1 MNQIA
6 GIRRQAPDIV
16 QKLTFAAC
24 NSTKLCPTSAG
35 DAGVFHHSYAKVDE
49 ITICLHQIK
58 II

>member
-16 QKLTFAAC
+16 QKLALAAC
-24 NSTKLCPTSAG
+24 KHKTICPTSARAAE
-35 DAGVFHHSYAKVDE
+35 DFHHSYAKVDE
-49 ITICLHQIK
+49 ITICLHQIE

>member
-24 NSTKLCPTSAG
+24 KRTTICPTFATGAG
-35 DAGVFHHSYAKVDE
+35 DFHHSYAKVDE
-49 ITICLHQIK
+49 IAICLHQIK
-58 II
+58 AI